1 MPIRLP
7 PKRLDRVQLAVRRR
21 HLGYRTEESY
31 VAWVR
36 RFIPDPSEAPSRRT
50 VWVFGLRL
58 STLF

>member
-7 PKRLDRVQLAVRRR
+7 PKRLDRVRLAVRRR
-21 HLGYRTEESY
+21 HLSYRTEESY

-50 VWVFGLRL
+50 V
-58 STLF
+58 